1 MKGPVRREHMM
12 RLHARCILYFNAVR
26 DHGSIRE
33 AARRLNVTPSA
44 LTRQIAQ
51 MEDEIG
57 APLFDRLP
65 GGMVLTAVGE
75 IVARHIVTVMQD
87 AVRTDEQIAAL
98 AGMRGGRISL
108 MTVEGIAGDLMA
120 RLLTRMTRIWPGIDL
135 QAETGSPARIVA
147 ALSGGTT
154 DLGIAFSLN
163 PPGDLRRVAVARFPV
178 GVVMPAGHPLAG
190 RHSVR
195 IEECLE
201 YRLILPS
208 ESLSLHQVMDPM
220 LQPWRDRLDVVLE
233 TGSIELTN
241 RMVAAGVGL
250 AFQSRLALEF
260 DISRGALAH
269 VPLDDPRAVTDL
281 GVYVREARWLPPAL
295 ERLIV
300 EVREALRE
308 QEEAAYIRRQEDL
321 LTG

>member
-1 MKGPVRREHMM
+1 MRRSARSQHMM

-33 AARRLNVTPSA
+33 AARQLNVTPSA

-98 AGMRGGRISL
+98 AGMRGGRIGV
-108 MTVEGIAGDLMA
+108 MMVEGIAGDLMA
-120 RLLTRMTRIWPGIDL
+120 RLLARMTRVWPDIDL
-135 QAETGSPARIVA
+135 HAETGSPAQIVA

-163 PPGDLRRVAVARFPV
+163 EPDDLRRVAVARFPV
-178 GVVMPAGHPLAG
+178 GVVMPADHPLAG
-190 RHSVR
+190 RRSVR
-195 IEECLE
+195 MEDCLD

-208 ESLSLHQVMDPM
+208 ESLSLHQVMEPM
-220 LQPWRDRLDVVLE
+220 LHPWRDRLDVVLE

-241 RMVAAGVGL
+241 RMVAAGAGL
-250 AFQSRLALEF
+250 AFQSRLALAF
-260 DISRGALAH
+260 DIGRGALAH
-269 VPLDDPRAVTDL
+269 VPLDDPRAMTDL

-308 QEEAAYIRRQEDL
+308 QEEAARILGTEDL
-321 LTG
+321 LAE